1 MIYIKVYIRINHAL
15 KGGCSLKGFLYGQRE
30 ATSRITEEKTI
41 CKLAPQ
47 FLRYLQKTFSK
58 GTAASYFSLLNE
70 NLCCQKLLILK
81 TSCLLKYEFS
91 PQPPALSPLPPPS
104 GVGPRSAS
112 PAWLQP
118 AGQPPSIIPSLCAAA
133 ATLPKLVL
141 NQSFWKQQLLR
152 TKSIW
157 QQRFVQ
163 NNEKQETAVSLLKV
177 FCKYFRNQGT
187 NLQTV
192 FSSVILEVA
201 TL

>member
-1 MIYIKVYIRINHAL
+1 MLNYSWGSRVL

-91 PQPPALSPLPPPS
+91 PQPPALSPLPPLLEW
-104 GVGPRSAS
+104 GPAQPRRPGCILPAS
-112 PAWLQP
+112 RT
-118 AGQPPSIIPSLCAAA
+118 PPRIIPSLCAAA